1 LRAGILNAIVSSVDQ
16 QAWVRVEGLP
26 DGALHFAATLGG
38 SSSPTVVP
46 VRGSVSVVV
55 AARTLALSITEGPL
69 TLGTIHAPEVGYIYT
84 FDAT

>member
-1 LRAGILNAIVSSVDQ
+1 
-16 QAWVRVEGLP
+16 
-26 DGALHFAATLGG
+26 
-38 SSSPTVVP
+38 
-46 VRGSVSVVV
+46 VV